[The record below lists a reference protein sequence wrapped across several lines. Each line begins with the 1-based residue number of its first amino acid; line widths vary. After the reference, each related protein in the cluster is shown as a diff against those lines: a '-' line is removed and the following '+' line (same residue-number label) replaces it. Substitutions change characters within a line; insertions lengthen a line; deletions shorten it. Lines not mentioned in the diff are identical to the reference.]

1 MIQEIKFKWLETP
14 RVRVVVC
21 ACDPTTQEAEAVG
34 CCQFAACLGQL
45 QFQSQTL
52 FQQTRKAA
60 AKMAQWSRELAGP
73 LEDLALT
80 SSTYMVVCNH

>member
-1 MIQEIKFKWLETP
+1 M
-14 RVRVVVC
+14 VVY

-34 CCQFAACLGQL
+34 CCQFEASLGYLIGLGQL
-45 QFQSQTL
+45 QLQSQIL

-60 AKMAQWSRELAGP
+60 AEVAQWLRELAGP

-80 SSTYMVVCNH
+80 SSTYMVVYSHQ